1 MASALRSLAGVAFS
15 ALGLLLL
22 IVSLAEALMGEEIL
36 AFAFFGAS
44 LIFTLLSW
52 LIMRG
57 ATASAMPV
65 IRSFPVSTEI
75 TCEACGLREVRAFSR
90 GDYILKHV
98 GKCPRCGGERIITSI
113 FREEGEKAT
122 SEESL

>member
-1 MASALRSLAGVAFS
+1 MALS
-15 ALGLLLL
+15 ALGLILL
-22 IVSLAEALMGEEIL
+22 IISLAEALMGEELL

-44 LIFTLLSW
+44 LVLSLLSW
-52 LIMRG
+52 ALMRG
-57 ATASAMPV
+57 VATSAVPV

-75 TCEACGLREVRAFSR
+75 VCEACGLREVRAFSR

-113 FREEGEKAT
+113 FREEGEKAI

>member
-1 MASALRSLAGVAFS
+1 MDSSMRSVVGMAFS
-15 ALGLLLL
+15 AIGLLLL
-22 IVSLAEALMGEEIL
+22 LISLAEALMGEETL
-36 AFAFFGAS
+36 AMAFFAAS
-44 LIFTLLSW
+44 LVLTIMSW
-52 LIMRG
+52 LVMRG
-57 ATASAMPV
+57 VAASAVPV

-75 TCEACGLREVRAFSR
+75 TCQSCGLREVRAFSR

-98 GKCPRCGGERIITSI
+98 GKCPRCGGERIITSV

>member
-1 MASALRSLAGVAFS
+1 MPSSLRSIAGMAFS

-22 IVSLAEALMGEEIL
+22 IISLAEALMGEELL
-36 AFAFFGAS
+36 ALSFFGAS
-44 LIFTLLSW
+44 LVLTIMSW
-52 LIMRG
+52 LMMKSV
-57 ATASAMPV
+57 AASATPV

-75 TCEACGLREVRAFSR
+75 TCESCGLREVRAFSR

-113 FREEGEKAT
+113 FREEGERVT
-122 SEESL
+122 SEELL

>member
-1 MASALRSLAGVAFS
+1 MAGPARSLVGMALS
-15 ALGLLLL
+15 ALGLILL
-22 IVSLAEALMGEEIL
+22 IISLAEALMGEELL
-36 AFAFFGAS
+36 AFVFFGAS
-44 LIFTLLSW
+44 LVLSLLSW
-52 LIMRG
+52 ALMRG
-57 ATASAMPV
+57 VATSAVPV

-75 TCEACGLREVRAFSR
+75 VCEACGLREVRAFSR

-113 FREEGEKAT
+113 FREEGEKAI